1 MVAVDAPA
9 PDGRKHMAQYNDK
22 NVGGNGAE
30 QGVPMDLLIHGADEA
45 AAGLLGCL
53 LVRDWPDG
61 TRSAVR
67 IVETEAYDQND
78 PASHTYHGRSERNR
92 AMFGPAGH
100 AYVYFTY
107 GMHYCVN
114 VTAGADGFGC
124 GVLIRAGEPVEG
136 IEHMRA
142 LRGGRTGI
150 ELTNGP
156 AKLCQALAIDT
167 SLYGHD
173 LNNPPLRLVRA
184 SLREG
189 ERIARTPRI
198 GISKATDRNRRLI
211 IMGNPYVSKSPLNAK
226 AVPLNAAEGAQD
238 VSGAQGTHGVPTVA
252 GDSAANPASQQS
264 AVSQST
270 APRHTHAVRMSQ
282 PDMDANADLCA
293 ATGKG
298 TGNGTDVRIRRVYEE
313 PSADDGLRVL
323 VDRLWPRGKSK
334 QNAHIDVWLKDI
346 APSKELRSWFGHIP
360 ERFDE
365 FASRYRRELDA
376 NTDTVNRLRELIAD
390 HPRVTLLYGAKDS
403 EHNNAVVLREYLLGE
418 RDRHTDKA

>member
-1 MVAVDAPA
+1 
-9 PDGRKHMAQYNDK
+9 MARLSDET
-22 NVGGNGAE
+22 GDGNGNGNAFPIE
-30 QGVPMDLLIHGADEA
+30 LLTQGADHA
-45 AAGLLGCL
+45 AVRLLGCL

-61 TRSAVR
+61 THSAVR

-136 IEHMRA
+136 IEHMTQ
-142 LRGGRTGI
+142 LRGGRTGAQ
-150 ELTNGP
+150 LTNGP

-173 LNNPPLRLVRA
+173 LRTPPLRLIWA
-184 SLREG
+184 SLRED
-189 ERIARTPRI
+189 ERIACTPRI
-198 GISKATDRNRRLI
+198 GISKAADRPRRLI

-226 AVPLNAAEGAQD
+226 AVPLDTAGPMQK
-238 VSGAQGTHGVPTVA
+238 SGTMPPVHTVA
-252 GDSAANPASQQS
+252 GDTAAAQAPQESAI
-264 AVSQST
+264 SQSPKLQHDGD
-270 APRHTHAVRMSQ
+270 AHNSKPH
-282 PDMDANADLCA
+282 MD
-293 ATGKG
+293 TEI
-298 TGNGTDVRIRRVYEE
+298 RIRRVYEE

-323 VDRLWPRGKSK
+323 VDRLWPRGRSK
-334 QNAHIDVWLKDI
+334 QSARVDAWIKDI
-346 APSKELRSWFGHIP
+346 APSKDLRTWFGHIP

-365 FASRYRRELDA
+365 FATRYRAELDA
-376 NTDTVNRLRELIAD
+376 NPEAVCRLRELIAG
-390 HPRVTLLYGAKDS
+390 HPRVTLLYGAKDN
-403 EHNNAVVLREYLLGE
+403 EHNNAVVLRKYLLDAQVSQQAANT
-418 RDRHTDKA
+418 RKSA

>member
-1 MVAVDAPA
+1 
-9 PDGRKHMAQYNDK
+9 MAQYNDK

-142 LRGGRTGI
+142 LRGGRTGV

-156 AKLCQALAIDT
+156 AKLCQALAIDK

-173 LNNPPLRLVRA
+173 LNNPPLRLVLA

-198 GISKATDRNRRLI
+198 GISKATDRDRRLI
-211 IMGNPYVSKSPLNAK
+211 IMGNPFVSKSPLNAK
-226 AVPLNAAEGAQD
+226 AVPLYAAEGTQD
-238 VSGAQGTHGVPTVA
+238 VSGAQGAHGVPTVA
-252 GDSAANPASQQS
+252 GGSATAQAS
-264 AVSQST
+264 
-270 APRHTHAVRMSQ
+270 
-282 PDMDANADLCA
+282 
-293 ATGKG
+293 
-298 TGNGTDVRIRRVYEE
+298 
-313 PSADDGLRVL
+313 
-323 VDRLWPRGKSK
+323 
-334 QNAHIDVWLKDI
+334 
-346 APSKELRSWFGHIP
+346 
-360 ERFDE
+360 
-365 FASRYRRELDA
+365 
-376 NTDTVNRLRELIAD
+376 
-390 HPRVTLLYGAKDS
+390 
-403 EHNNAVVLREYLLGE
+403 
-418 RDRHTDKA
+418 

>member
-1 MVAVDAPA
+1 
-9 PDGRKHMAQYNDK
+9 MARICDEIDDEN
-22 NVGGNGAE
+22 GNGNAF
-30 QGVPMDLLIHGADEA
+30 PMELLTQGADHA
-45 AAGLLGCL
+45 AAALLGCL

-61 TRSAVR
+61 THSAVR

-124 GVLIRAGEPVEG
+124 GVLIRAGEPIEG
-136 IEHMRA
+136 VEHMTQ
-142 LRGGRTGI
+142 LRGGRTGAQ
-150 ELTNGP
+150 LTNGP
-156 AKLCQALAIDT
+156 ANLCQALAIDK

-173 LNNPPLRLVRA
+173 LRMPPLRLVRA

-189 ERIARTPRI
+189 ERIGCTPRI
-198 GISKATDRNRRLI
+198 GISKAADRPRRRI

-226 AVPLNAAEGAQD
+226 AVPLDAAGPMH
-238 VSGAQGTHGVPTVA
+238 GTQAKGTQAMQTMQTRQTVA
-252 GDSAANPASQQS
+252 DDTGDSDGNAS
-264 AVSQST
+264 
-270 APRHTHAVRMSQ
+270 
-282 PDMDANADLCA
+282 C
-293 ATGKG
+293 
-298 TGNGTDVRIRRVYEE
+298 DVRIRRVYEE

-323 VDRLWPRGKSK
+323 VDRLWPRGRSK
-334 QNAHIDVWLKDI
+334 QSAHVDVWLKDI
-346 APSKELRSWFGHIP
+346 APSKNLRTWFGHIP

-418 RDRHTDKA
+418 CDRHTDKA

>member
-1 MVAVDAPA
+1 
-9 PDGRKHMAQYNDK
+9 
-22 NVGGNGAE
+22 
-30 QGVPMDLLIHGADEA
+30 
-45 AAGLLGCL
+45 
-53 LVRDWPDG
+53 
-61 TRSAVR
+61 
-67 IVETEAYDQND
+67 
-78 PASHTYHGRSERNR
+78 
-92 AMFGPAGH
+92 
-100 AYVYFTY
+100 
-107 GMHYCVN
+107 
-114 VTAGADGFGC
+114 
-124 GVLIRAGEPVEG
+124 
-136 IEHMRA
+136 
-142 LRGGRTGI
+142 
-150 ELTNGP
+150 
-156 AKLCQALAIDT
+156 
-167 SLYGHD
+167 
-173 LNNPPLRLVRA
+173 
-184 SLREG
+184 
-189 ERIARTPRI
+189 
-198 GISKATDRNRRLI
+198 
-211 IMGNPYVSKSPLNAK
+211 
-226 AVPLNAAEGAQD
+226 
-238 VSGAQGTHGVPTVA
+238 
-252 GDSAANPASQQS
+252 
-264 AVSQST
+264 
-270 APRHTHAVRMSQ
+270 MSQ

>member
-1 MVAVDAPA
+1 
-9 PDGRKHMAQYNDK
+9 MARICDEIDDEN
-22 NVGGNGAE
+22 GNGNAFPME
-30 QGVPMDLLIHGADEA
+30 LLTQGTDHA
-45 AAGLLGCL
+45 AAALLGCL

-61 TRSAVR
+61 THSAVR

-124 GVLIRAGEPVEG
+124 GVLIRAGEPIEG
-136 IEHMRA
+136 IEHMTQ
-142 LRGGRTGI
+142 LRGGRTGAQ
-150 ELTNGP
+150 LTNGP
-156 AKLCQALAIDT
+156 AKLCQALAIDK

-173 LNNPPLRLVRA
+173 LRMPPLRLVRA

-189 ERIARTPRI
+189 ERIGCTPRI
-198 GISKATDRNRRLI
+198 GISKAADRPRRLI

-226 AVPLNAAEGAQD
+226 AVPLDAAGPIH
-238 VSGAQGTHGVPTVA
+238 GTQAKGTQAMQTMQTRQTVA
-252 GDSAANPASQQS
+252 DDNGGNGDSDGNAS
-264 AVSQST
+264 
-270 APRHTHAVRMSQ
+270 
-282 PDMDANADLCA
+282 C
-293 ATGKG
+293 
-298 TGNGTDVRIRRVYEE
+298 DVRIRRVYEE

-323 VDRLWPRGKSK
+323 VDRLWPRGRSK
-334 QNAHIDVWLKDI
+334 QSAHVDVWLKDI
-346 APSKELRSWFGHIP
+346 APSKDLRTWFGHIP
-360 ERFDE
+360 ERFDG
-365 FASRYRRELDA
+365 FAARYRAELDTNPEA
-376 NTDTVNRLRELIAD
+376 VGRLRELIAG
-390 HPRVTLLYGAKDS
+390 HSRVTLLYGAKDS

>member
-1 MVAVDAPA
+1 
-9 PDGRKHMAQYNDK
+9 MAQYNDE

-30 QGVPMDLLIHGADEA
+30 QGIPMDLLIHGADEA

-61 TRSAVR
+61 THSAVR

-114 VTAGADGFGC
+114 VTAGEDGFGC

-136 IEHMRA
+136 IDRMRA
-142 LRGGRTGI
+142 LRGGRTGV

-156 AKLCQALAIDT
+156 AKLCQALAIDK

-173 LNNPPLRLVRA
+173 LNTTPLRLVRA

-189 ERIARTPRI
+189 ERIACTPRI
-198 GISKATDRNRRLI
+198 GISKAADRPRRLI
-211 IMGNPYVSKSPLNAK
+211 IMGNPFVSKSPLNAK
-226 AVPLNAAEGAQD
+226 AVPLDAAEGA
-238 VSGAQGTHGVPTVA
+238 HGVPTVA

-264 AVSQST
+264 AVPQST
-270 APRHTHAVRMSQ
+270 APRHTHAVRMSE
-282 PDMDANADLCA
+282 PNMDVNADLCPV
-293 ATGKG
+293 TGKG
-298 TGNGTDVRIRRVYEE
+298 TGNGTDVRIRRVYEDA
-313 PSADDGLRVL
+313 SADDGLRVL

-334 QNAHIDVWLKDI
+334 QNAHIDMWLKDI
-346 APSKELRSWFGHIP
+346 APSKALRSWFGHIP

-365 FASRYRRELDA
+365 FASRYRRELDT
-376 NTDTVNRLRELIAD
+376 NTEAVNRLRELIAG

-403 EHNNAVVLREYLLGE
+403 EHNNAVVLRKYLLDAQVSQQE
-418 RDRHTDKA
+418 ENTKKSA

>member
-1 MVAVDAPA
+1 
-9 PDGRKHMAQYNDK
+9 MAQYNDK
-22 NVGGNGAE
+22 NGGGNGAE
-30 QGVPMDLLIHGADEA
+30 QGIPMDLLIHGADEA

-136 IEHMRA
+136 VEHMRA
-142 LRGGRTGI
+142 LRGGRTGV

-189 ERIARTPRI
+189 ERIACTPRI
-198 GISKATDRNRRLI
+198 GISKATDRDRRLI
-211 IMGNPYVSKSPLNAK
+211 IMGNPFVSKSPLNAK
-226 AVPLNAAEGAQD
+226 AVPLDAAEGAHG
-238 VSGAQGTHGVPTVA
+238 VYGAQETQGMQTAA
-252 GDSAANPASQQS
+252 GDSAANPASQRSEVPQS
-264 AVSQST
+264 P
-270 APRHTHAVRMSQ
+270 APRDPHAVHMSE
-282 PDMDANADLCA
+282 PDMDANAGLCA
-293 ATGKG
+293 ATGNG

-323 VDRLWPRGKSK
+323 VDRLWPRGRSK
-334 QNAHIDVWLKDI
+334 QSAHIDVWLKDI
-346 APSKELRSWFGHIP
+346 APSKDLRTWFGHIP

-365 FASRYRRELDA
+365 FSSRYRRELDT
-376 NTDTVNRLRELIAD
+376 NTEAVNRLRELIAD

-403 EHNNAVVLREYLLGE
+403 EHNNAVVLRDYLLGE
-418 RDRHTDKA
+418 HDRHTDKA

>member
-1 MVAVDAPA
+1 
-9 PDGRKHMAQYNDK
+9 MAQYNDK

-30 QGVPMDLLIHGADEA
+30 QGVPMNLLIHGADEA

-136 IEHMRA
+136 VEHMRA
-142 LRGGRTGI
+142 LRGGRTGV

-173 LNNPPLRLVRA
+173 LSTAPLRLVRA

-198 GISKATDRNRRLI
+198 GISKAADRPRRLI

-226 AVPLNAAEGAQD
+226 AVPLDTAEGTQD
-238 VSGAQGTHGVPTVA
+238 VSGAQGAHGVPTVA
-252 GDSAANPASQQS
+252 GGSATAQASQQS
-264 AVSQST
+264 AVPQSPAT
-270 APRHTHAVRMSQ
+270 RDPHAVRMTQ
-282 PDMDANADLCA
+282 PDMDTSAD
-293 ATGKG
+293 
-298 TGNGTDVRIRRVYEE
+298 TDVRIRRVYEDA
-313 PSADDGLRVL
+313 SADDGLRVL
-323 VDRLWPRGKSK
+323 VDRLWPRGRSK
-334 QNAHIDVWLKDI
+334 QSAHIDVWLKDI
-346 APSKELRSWFGHIP
+346 APSKDLRTWFGHIP

-365 FASRYRRELDA
+365 FSSRYRRELDA
-376 NTDTVNRLRELIAD
+376 NPEAVGRLRELIAG
-390 HPRVTLLYGAKDS
+390 HSRVTLLYGAKDS

>member
-1 MVAVDAPA
+1 
-9 PDGRKHMAQYNDK
+9 MARICDEIDDEN
-22 NVGGNGAE
+22 GNGNAF
-30 QGVPMDLLIHGADEA
+30 PMELLTQGADHA
-45 AAGLLGCL
+45 AAALLGCL

-61 TRSAVR
+61 THSAVR

-124 GVLIRAGEPVEG
+124 GVLIRAGEPIEG
-136 IEHMRA
+136 VEHMTQ
-142 LRGGRTGI
+142 LRGGRTGAQ
-150 ELTNGP
+150 LTNGP
-156 AKLCQALAIDT
+156 AKLCQALAIDK

-173 LNNPPLRLVRA
+173 LRMPPLRLVRA

-189 ERIARTPRI
+189 ERIGCTPRI
-198 GISKATDRNRRLI
+198 GISKAADRPRRRI

-226 AVPLNAAEGAQD
+226 AVPLDAAGPMH
-238 VSGAQGTHGVPTVA
+238 GTQAKGTQAMQTMQTRQTVA
-252 GDSAANPASQQS
+252 DDNGDSDGNAS
-264 AVSQST
+264 
-270 APRHTHAVRMSQ
+270 
-282 PDMDANADLCA
+282 C
-293 ATGKG
+293 
-298 TGNGTDVRIRRVYEE
+298 DVRIRRVYEE

-323 VDRLWPRGKSK
+323 VDRLWPRGRSK
-334 QNAHIDVWLKDI
+334 QSAHVDVWLKDI
-346 APSKELRSWFGHIP
+346 APSKNLRTWFGHIP
-360 ERFDE
+360 ERFDG
-365 FASRYRRELDA
+365 FAARYRAELDA
-376 NTDTVNRLRELIAD
+376 NPEAVGRLRELIAG
-390 HPRVTLLYGAKDS
+390 HSRVTLLYGAKDS

>member
-1 MVAVDAPA
+1 
-9 PDGRKHMAQYNDK
+9 MARICDEIDDEN
-22 NVGGNGAE
+22 GNGNAF
-30 QGVPMDLLIHGADEA
+30 PMELLTQGADHA
-45 AAGLLGCL
+45 AAALLGCL

-61 TRSAVR
+61 THSAVR

-124 GVLIRAGEPVEG
+124 GVLIRAGEPIEG
-136 IEHMRA
+136 VEHMTQ
-142 LRGGRTGI
+142 LRGGRTGAQ
-150 ELTNGP
+150 LTNGP
-156 AKLCQALAIDT
+156 AKLCQALAIDK

-173 LNNPPLRLVRA
+173 LRMPPLRLVRA

-189 ERIARTPRI
+189 ERIGCTPRI
-198 GISKATDRNRRLI
+198 GISKAADRPRRRI

-226 AVPLNAAEGAQD
+226 AVPLDAAGPMH
-238 VSGAQGTHGVPTVA
+238 GTQAKGTQAMQTMQIRQTVA
-252 GDSAANPASQQS
+252 DDNGDSDGNAS
-264 AVSQST
+264 
-270 APRHTHAVRMSQ
+270 
-282 PDMDANADLCA
+282 C
-293 ATGKG
+293 
-298 TGNGTDVRIRRVYEE
+298 DVRIRRVYEE

-323 VDRLWPRGKSK
+323 VDRLWPRGRSK
-334 QNAHIDVWLKDI
+334 QSAHVDVWLKDI
-346 APSKELRSWFGHIP
+346 APSKNLRTWFGHIP
-360 ERFDE
+360 ERFDG
-365 FASRYRRELDA
+365 FAARYRAELDA
-376 NTDTVNRLRELIAD
+376 NPEAVGRLRELIAG
-390 HPRVTLLYGAKDS
+390 HSRVTLLYGAKDS

>member
-1 MVAVDAPA
+1 
-9 PDGRKHMAQYNDK
+9 MARICDEIDDEN
-22 NVGGNGAE
+22 GNRNAF
-30 QGVPMDLLIHGADEA
+30 PMELLTQGADHA

-61 TRSAVR
+61 THSAVR

-136 IEHMRA
+136 VEHMTQ
-142 LRGGRTGI
+142 LRGGRTGAQ
-150 ELTNGP
+150 LTNGP
-156 AKLCQALAIDT
+156 AKLCQALAIDK

-173 LNNPPLRLVRA
+173 LRMPPLRLVRA
-184 SLREG
+184 SLKEG
-189 ERIARTPRI
+189 ERIGCTPRI
-198 GISKATDRNRRLI
+198 GISKAADRPRRLI

-226 AVPLNAAEGAQD
+226 AVPLDAAGPMH
-238 VSGAQGTHGVPTVA
+238 GTQAKGTQAMQTRQTVA
-252 GDSAANPASQQS
+252 DDNGSNGSNGDSTS
-264 AVSQST
+264 
-270 APRHTHAVRMSQ
+270 
-282 PDMDANADLCA
+282 C
-293 ATGKG
+293 
-298 TGNGTDVRIRRVYEE
+298 DVRIRRVYEE

-323 VDRLWPRGKSK
+323 VDRLWPRGRSK
-334 QNAHIDVWLKDI
+334 QSAHVDVWIKDI
-346 APSKELRSWFGHIP
+346 APSKELRTWFGHIP

-365 FASRYRRELDA
+365 FASRYREELDA
-376 NTDTVNRLRELIAD
+376 NPEAVCRLRELIAG
-390 HPRVTLLYGAKDS
+390 HPRVTLLYGAKDN
-403 EHNNAVVLREYLLGE
+403 ERNNAVVLRDYL
-418 RDRHTDKA
+418 RDQPISPSPLPKDGD

>member
-1 MVAVDAPA
+1 MS
-9 PDGRKHMAQYNDK
+9 QYNDK
-22 NVGGNGAE
+22 NGGGNGAE
-30 QGVPMDLLIHGADEA
+30 HGVPMDLLIHGADEA

-142 LRGGRTGI
+142 LRGGRTGV

-156 AKLCQALAIDT
+156 AKLCQALAIDK

-173 LNNPPLRLVRA
+173 LNNPPLCLVRA

-198 GISKATDRNRRLI
+198 GISKATDRDRRLI
-211 IMGNPYVSKSPLNAK
+211 IMGNPFVSKSPLNAK
-226 AVPLNAAEGAQD
+226 AVPLDAARGAQD
-238 VSGAQGTHGVPTVA
+238 VHRAQGAQGVPTVA
-252 GDSAANPASQQS
+252 GDSATAQALQQS
-264 AVSQST
+264 AVPQSP
-270 APRHTHAVRMSQ
+270 APRHTHAVRMSP

-293 ATGKG
+293 STGKS
-298 TGNGTDVRIRRVYEE
+298 TGKGTDVRIRRVYEDA
-313 PSADDGLRVL
+313 SADDGLRVL

-334 QNAHIDVWLKDI
+334 QNAHVDVWLKDI

-376 NTDTVNRLRELIAD
+376 NTEAVNRLRELIAD

>member
-1 MVAVDAPA
+1 
-9 PDGRKHMAQYNDK
+9 MARICDEIDDEN
-22 NVGGNGAE
+22 GNRNAF
-30 QGVPMDLLIHGADEA
+30 PMELLTQGADHA

-61 TRSAVR
+61 THSAVR

-136 IEHMRA
+136 VEHMTQ
-142 LRGGRTGI
+142 LRGGRTGAQ
-150 ELTNGP
+150 LTNGP
-156 AKLCQALAIDT
+156 AKLCQALAIDK

-173 LNNPPLRLVRA
+173 LRMPPLRLVRA

-189 ERIARTPRI
+189 ERIGCTPRI
-198 GISKATDRNRRLI
+198 GISKAADRPRRLI

-226 AVPLNAAEGAQD
+226 AVPLDAAGPMH
-238 VSGAQGTHGVPTVA
+238 GTQAKGTQAMQTKQTVA
-252 GDSAANPASQQS
+252 DDNGDNGDSTS
-264 AVSQST
+264 
-270 APRHTHAVRMSQ
+270 
-282 PDMDANADLCA
+282 C
-293 ATGKG
+293 
-298 TGNGTDVRIRRVYEE
+298 DVRIRRVYEE

-323 VDRLWPRGKSK
+323 VDRLWPRGRSK
-334 QNAHIDVWLKDI
+334 QSAHVDIWIKDI
-346 APSKELRSWFGHIP
+346 APSKELRTWFGHIP

-365 FASRYRRELDA
+365 FASRYREELDA
-376 NTDTVNRLRELIAD
+376 NPEAVCRLRELIAG
-390 HPRVTLLYGAKDS
+390 HPRVTLLYGAKDN
-403 EHNNAVVLREYLLGE
+403 ERNNAVVLRDYL
-418 RDRHTDKA
+418 RDQPISPSPLPKDGD

>member
-1 MVAVDAPA
+1 
-9 PDGRKHMAQYNDK
+9 MARICDEIDDEN
-22 NVGGNGAE
+22 GNGNAF
-30 QGVPMDLLIHGADEA
+30 PMELLTQGADHA
-45 AAGLLGCL
+45 AAALLGCL

-61 TRSAVR
+61 THSTVH

-136 IEHMRA
+136 VEHMTQ
-142 LRGGRTGI
+142 LRGGRTGAQ
-150 ELTNGP
+150 LTNGP
-156 AKLCQALAIDT
+156 AKLCQALAIDK

-173 LNNPPLRLVRA
+173 LHMPPLRLVRA

-189 ERIARTPRI
+189 ERIGCTPRI
-198 GISKATDRNRRLI
+198 GISKAADRPRRLI

-226 AVPLNAAEGAQD
+226 AVPLDAAGPMH
-238 VSGAQGTHGVPTVA
+238 GTQAKGTQAMQTRQTVA
-252 GDSAANPASQQS
+252 DDNGG
-264 AVSQST
+264 ST
-270 APRHTHAVRMSQ
+270 S
-282 PDMDANADLCA
+282 C
-293 ATGKG
+293 
-298 TGNGTDVRIRRVYEE
+298 DVRIRRVYDEE

-323 VDRLWPRGKSK
+323 VDRLWPRGRSK
-334 QNAHIDVWLKDI
+334 QSARVDVWLKDI
-346 APSKELRSWFGHIP
+346 APSKDLRTWFGHIP

-365 FASRYRRELDA
+365 FAARYRAELDA
-376 NTDTVNRLRELIAD
+376 NPEPVCRLRELIAG
-390 HPRVTLLYGAKDS
+390 HPRVTLLYGAKDN
-403 EHNNAVVLREYLLGE
+403 EHNNAVVLRDYLRNQPISPSPLPKDG
-418 RDRHTDKA
+418 D

>member
-1 MVAVDAPA
+1 
-9 PDGRKHMAQYNDK
+9 MAQYNDE
-22 NVGGNGAE
+22 NDGGDNTGH
-30 QGVPMDLLIHGADEA
+30 GVPMDLLIHGADEA

-142 LRGGRTGI
+142 LRGGRTGV

-173 LNNPPLRLVRA
+173 LSTAPLRLVRA

-198 GISKATDRNRRLI
+198 GISKAADRPRRLI

-226 AVPLNAAEGAQD
+226 AVPLDAVEGA
-238 VSGAQGTHGVPTVA
+238 HGVPTVA
-252 GDSAANPASQQS
+252 GGSATAQASQQS
-264 AVSQST
+264 AVPQSP
-270 APRHTHAVRMSQ
+270 APRDPHAVRMTQ
-282 PDMDANADLCA
+282 PDMDTSAD
-293 ATGKG
+293 
-298 TGNGTDVRIRRVYEE
+298 TDVRIRRVYEDA
-313 PSADDGLRVL
+313 SADDGLRVL
-323 VDRLWPRGKSK
+323 VDRLWPRGRSK
-334 QNAHIDVWLKDI
+334 QSAHIDVWLKDI
-346 APSKELRSWFGHIP
+346 APSKDLRTWFGHIP

-376 NTDTVNRLRELIAD
+376 DPEAVGRLRELIAG
-390 HPRVTLLYGAKDS
+390 HSRVTLLYGAKDS

>member
-1 MVAVDAPA
+1 
-9 PDGRKHMAQYNDK
+9 MARICDEIDDEN
-22 NVGGNGAE
+22 GNGNAF
-30 QGVPMDLLIHGADEA
+30 PMELLTQGADHA
-45 AAGLLGCL
+45 AAALLGCL

-136 IEHMRA
+136 IEHMQQ
-142 LRGGRTGI
+142 LRGGRSGV

-167 SLYGHD
+167 SLYGHN
-173 LNNPPLRLVRA
+173 LRMPPLRLVRA

-189 ERIARTPRI
+189 ERIGCTPRI
-198 GISKATDRNRRLI
+198 GISKAAHRPRRLI
-211 IMGNPYVSKSPLNAK
+211 IMGNPYVSSIPLNKK
-226 AVPLNAAEGAQD
+226 AVPLDAAQPM
-238 VSGAQGTHGVPTVA
+238 QTVA
-252 GDSAANPASQQS
+252 GDSTAAQ
-264 AVSQST
+264 
-270 APRHTHAVRMSQ
+270 APRESAIPPSSAPQHDGDVHNSE
-282 PDMDANADLCA
+282 PHMD
-293 ATGKG
+293 TEI
-298 TGNGTDVRIRRVYEE
+298 RIRRVYEE

-323 VDRLWPRGKSK
+323 VDRLWPRGRSK
-334 QNAHIDVWLKDI
+334 QSARVDVWLKDI
-346 APSKELRSWFGHIP
+346 APSKNLRTWFGHIP

-365 FASRYRRELDA
+365 FAARYRAELDTNPEA
-376 NTDTVNRLRELIAD
+376 VSRLRGLISD
-390 HPRVTLLYGAKDS
+390 HPRVTLLYGAKDN
-403 EHNNAVVLREYLLGE
+403 EHNNAVVLRDYLRNQPISPSPLPKDG
-418 RDRHTDKA
+418 D

>member
-9 PDGRKHMAQYNDK
+9 PDGRKHMSQYNDE

-142 LRGGRTGI
+142 LRGGRTGV

-184 SLREG
+184 SLHEG

-198 GISKATDRNRRLI
+198 GISKATDRDRRLI
-211 IMGNPYVSKSPLNAK
+211 IMGNPFVSKSPLNAK
-226 AVPLNAAEGAQD
+226 AVPLDAAEGA
-238 VSGAQGTHGVPTVA
+238 HGVPTVA
-252 GDSAANPASQQS
+252 GGSATAQASQQS
-264 AVSQST
+264 EVSQSP
-270 APRHTHAVRMSQ
+270 APRDPHAVRMSP

-293 ATGKG
+293 AKG
-298 TGNGTDVRIRRVYEE
+298 TGNGTDVRIRRVYEDA
-313 PSADDGLRVL
+313 SADDGLRVL
-323 VDRLWPRGKSK
+323 VDRLWPRGRSK
-334 QNAHIDVWLKDI
+334 QSAHVDVWLKDI
-346 APSKELRSWFGHIP
+346 APSKDLRTWFGHIP
-360 ERFDE
+360 ERFDG
-365 FASRYRRELDA
+365 FAARYRAELDA
-376 NTDTVNRLRELIAD
+376 NPEAVGRLRELIAG
-390 HPRVTLLYGAKDS
+390 HSRVTLLYGAKDS

>member
-1 MVAVDAPA
+1 
-9 PDGRKHMAQYNDK
+9 MARICDEIDDEN
-22 NVGGNGAE
+22 GNGNAF
-30 QGVPMDLLIHGADEA
+30 PMELLTQGADHA
-45 AAGLLGCL
+45 AAALLGCL

-61 TRSAVR
+61 THSAVR

-124 GVLIRAGEPVEG
+124 GVLIRAGEPIEG
-136 IEHMRA
+136 VEHMTQ
-142 LRGGRTGI
+142 LRGGRTGAQ
-150 ELTNGP
+150 LTNGP
-156 AKLCQALAIDT
+156 AKLCQALAIDK

-173 LNNPPLRLVRA
+173 LRMPPLRLVRA

-189 ERIARTPRI
+189 ERIGCTPRI
-198 GISKATDRNRRLI
+198 GISKAADRPRRLI

-226 AVPLNAAEGAQD
+226 AVPLDAAGPMH
-238 VSGAQGTHGVPTVA
+238 GTQAKGTQAMQTMQTRQTVA
-252 GDSAANPASQQS
+252 DDNGDSDGNAS
-264 AVSQST
+264 
-270 APRHTHAVRMSQ
+270 
-282 PDMDANADLCA
+282 C
-293 ATGKG
+293 
-298 TGNGTDVRIRRVYEE
+298 DVRIRRVYEE

-323 VDRLWPRGKSK
+323 VDRLWPRGRSK
-334 QNAHIDVWLKDI
+334 QSAHVDVWLKDI
-346 APSKELRSWFGHIP
+346 APSKNLRTWFGHIP

-376 NTDTVNRLRELIAD
+376 NPEAVGRLRELIAG

>member
-1 MVAVDAPA
+1 
-9 PDGRKHMAQYNDK
+9 MARICDEIDDE
-22 NVGGNGAE
+22 NGSANAF
-30 QGVPMDLLIHGADEA
+30 PMGLLTQGADQA

-61 TRSAVR
+61 THGAVR

-136 IEHMRA
+136 VEHMTQ
-142 LRGGRTGI
+142 LRGGRTGAQ
-150 ELTNGP
+150 LTNGP
-156 AKLCQALAIDT
+156 AKLCQALAIDK

-173 LNNPPLRLVRA
+173 LRMPPLRLVRA
-184 SLREG
+184 SLRED
-189 ERIARTPRI
+189 ERIGCTPRI
-198 GISKATDRNRRLI
+198 GISKAAHRPRRLI

-226 AVPLNAAEGAQD
+226 AVPLDAAGPMH
-238 VSGAQGTHGVPTVA
+238 GTQAKGTQAMQTMQTRQTVA
-252 GDSAANPASQQS
+252 DGDGDNGDS
-264 AVSQST
+264 
-270 APRHTHAVRMSQ
+270 
-282 PDMDANADLCA
+282 D
-293 ATGKG
+293 
-298 TGNGTDVRIRRVYEE
+298 GNTRCDVRIRRVYEE

-323 VDRLWPRGKSK
+323 VDRLWPRGRSK
-334 QNAHIDVWLKDI
+334 QSAHVDVWIKDI
-346 APSKELRSWFGHIP
+346 APSKELRTWFGHIP

-365 FASRYRRELDA
+365 FASRYREELNA
-376 NTDTVNRLRELIAD
+376 NPEAVSRLRELIAG
-390 HPRVTLLYGAKDS
+390 HPRVTLLYGAKDN
-403 EHNNAVVLREYLLGE
+403 EHNNAVVLRRYLL
-418 RDRHTDKA
+418 DTQV

>member
-9 PDGRKHMAQYNDK
+9 PDGRKHMSQYNDE
-22 NVGGNGAE
+22 NGGGNGAE
-30 QGVPMDLLIHGADEA
+30 QGIPMDLLIHGADEA

-142 LRGGRTGI
+142 LRGGRTGV

-156 AKLCQALAIDT
+156 AKLCQALAIDK

-198 GISKATDRNRRLI
+198 GISKATDRDRRLI
-211 IMGNPYVSKSPLNAK
+211 IMGNPFVSKSPLNAK
-226 AVPLNAAEGAQD
+226 AVPLYAAEGTQD
-238 VSGAQGTHGVPTVA
+238 VSGAQGAHGVPTVA
-252 GDSAANPASQQS
+252 GGSATAQASQQS
-264 AVSQST
+264 AVSQSP
-270 APRHTHAVRMSQ
+270 APRHTHAVRMSE

-298 TGNGTDVRIRRVYEE
+298 TGNGTDVRIRRVYEDA
-313 PSADDGLRVL
+313 SADDGLRVL

-376 NTDTVNRLRELIAD
+376 NTEAVNRLRELIAD

-418 RDRHTDKA
+418 CDRHTDKA

>member
-9 PDGRKHMAQYNDK
+9 PDGRKHMAQYNDE

-61 TRSAVR
+61 TRSTVR

-142 LRGGRTGI
+142 LRGGRTGV

-156 AKLCQALAIDT
+156 AKLCQALAIDK

-173 LNNPPLRLVRA
+173 LRMPPLRLVRA

-189 ERIARTPRI
+189 ERIGCTPRI
-198 GISKATDRNRRLI
+198 GISKAADRPRRLI
-211 IMGNPYVSKSPLNAK
+211 IIGNPYVSKSPLNVK
-226 AVPLNAAEGAQD
+226 AVSLDVVGSMRGAETMQPVHTVAD
-238 VSGAQGTHGVPTVA
+238 DNTNAQGQQKSAISQSPTLHHA
-252 GDSAANPASQQS
+252 GDVHNLEQ
-264 AVSQST
+264 
-270 APRHTHAVRMSQ
+270 H
-282 PDMDANADLCA
+282 MD
-293 ATGKG
+293 TGIC
-298 TGNGTDVRIRRVYEE
+298 IRRVYEE

-323 VDRLWPRGKSK
+323 VDRLWPRGRSK

-346 APSKELRSWFGHIP
+346 APSKDLRTWFGHIP

-365 FASRYRRELDA
+365 FAARYRAELDA

-403 EHNNAVVLREYLLGE
+403 EHNNAVVLRDYLLGA